1 MNTDPPTPSLP
12 SPRWQKVLRVVLTG
26 IASFLAAL
34 VCGFLLLMWSCEPPS
49 LATLERRFSH
59 QRRDLET
66 IVSMSDHD
74 VQLIRIDP
82 TWLMTRDHQYLAYSP
97 ETGITQERW
106 DEYRRLFARNDITQG
121 IQRDPESGD
130 AFILVKSVGLLNRG
144 SSNGYLY
151 CGPGPKHRYPPCSS
165 SQAVGEHSYAPGD
178 EAYSYRKL
186 ADRWYAYS
194 QGPS

>member
-1 MNTDPPTPSLP
+1 
-12 SPRWQKVLRVVLTG
+12 
-26 IASFLAAL
+26 
-34 VCGFLLLMWSCEPPS
+34 MWSCQPPS
-49 LATLERRFSH
+49 LAKLEKRFPH
-59 QRRDLET
+59 QRGDLET

-74 VQLIRIDP
+74 LQLTRIDP
-82 TWLMTRDHQYLAYSP
+82 TWLMTRDHQYVGYSP
-97 ETGITQERW
+97 DTGITEERW

-121 IQRDPESGD
+121 VQRDPDSGD
-130 AFILVKSVGLLNRG
+130 AFILVESVGLLNRG
-144 SSNGYLY
+144 YSNGYLY

-165 SQAVGEHSYAPGD
+165 SQAVGEHSYGPGD